1 MNRAFGWM
9 SDTRPING
17 CEDYTVYLLPVSC
30 GYRTMEAGAGAIVLI
45 RPHVAHGYRSV
56 PAQRCLVSW
65 LHCTGS
71 AMRTLA
77 EPAFDEDQPIL
88 HVGASKHL
96 DGYFQ
101 AITVEMQRKD
111 AEYAGMVTALALQL
125 IYYMLRKRTQH
136 TEVALRRRDE
146 RIDESVSLMYQHC
159 SQQWTKE
166 QLAAQA
172 NMSTSR

>member
-30 GYRTMEAGAGAIVLI
+30 GYRTMEAGDPAGYAMDRPGGRLDYQLLYIQSGSVHFTINGNEMTASAGDMVLI
-45 RPHVAHGYRSV
+45 RPHVAHGYRYD

-111 AEYAGMVTALALQL
+111 AEYAGMVTALAL
-125 IYYMLRKRTQH
+125 
-136 TEVALRRRDE
+136 
-146 RIDESVSLMYQHC
+146 
-159 SQQWTKE
+159 
-166 QLAAQA
+166 
-172 NMSTSR
+172 